1 MNEIIVIIVCLI
13 AIILLKI
20 GLDIKFKEI
29 KKLNINTNQELKNIS
44 EKFPQDEQICKD
56 ILKKFNNRNVK
67 ILINQE
73 YNSCLYT
80 IYNNTITIGKFKQS
94 YMKLQ
99 TISHEC
105 IHACQDKLTLWFNFI
120 ISNIYNLYFLVIM
133 VLTLFNKIQ
142 NTNIYLYIL
151 TMLGLVQYIIR
162 NSLENEAM
170 TKAPYLAKE
179 YIEENNIITTEEKEK
194 LLKEYNRVNKI
205 GIPFMNYL
213 LIQKNLIKIMI
224 FCVFSLI

>member
-1 MNEIIVIIVCLI
+1 MNELVIIIICII

-29 KKLNINTNQELKNIS
+29 KKLNISTNQELKNIS
-44 EKFPQDEQICKD
+44 EKFPEDEDICKS
-56 ILKKFNNRNVK
+56 ILKKLNNEKVK
-67 ILINQE
+67 IIVNNE
-73 YNSCLYT
+73 YNSCLY
-80 IYNNTITIGKFKQS
+80 IVYNNTITIGKFKEN

-120 ISNIYNLYFLVIM
+120 ISNIYNLYFLIIL

-151 TMLGLVQYIIR
+151 TILGIIQYIIR
-162 NSLENEAM
+162 NFLEADAM

-213 LIQKNLIKIMI
+213 LIQKNIIKIII